1 MTKNE
6 NKYKGWVTPIVET
19 CTYSLSYKERS
30 VLFVFWLLV
39 YLSILLNSNCLLI
52 LSRPTAILWCICT
65 MQLFD
70 CLNFLQGSKFY
81 TWKRGLE
88 ILWTRW
94 SWLLRAVVPNV
105 LRRNVDKITVPTL
118 AFIVLPLYAWI
129 LFLFIQGSFLPS
141 FFPMTVQLGRGVV
154 RERKKNV
161 RPFYSYGPIF
171 GEKWLLVLL
180 ILMELLP
187 ITASTFF
194 SQYNIDKFWKLGH
207 LSLILDWLMLNVD
220 VALFQHIYILIL
232 LYTSEH

>member
-1 MTKNE
+1 MNVGNMTKNK

-19 CTYSLSYKERS
+19 RTYSLSYKERL

-39 YLSILLNSNCLLI
+39 YLSILLNSICLLI

-105 LRRNVDKITVPTL
+105 YVEMWTRSLSLHRHLLLCK
-118 AFIVLPLYAWI
+118 
-129 LFLFIQGSFLPS
+129 
-141 FFPMTVQLGRGVV
+141 
-154 RERKKNV
+154 RETNV

-194 SQYNIDKFWKLGH
+194 SQLTNFENLDTFH
-207 LSLILDWLMLNVD
+207 LFSFD
-220 VALFQHIYILIL
+220 
-232 LYTSEH
+232 